1 MTVTTDSTV
10 ADANTSDVSNTK
22 SSMGDGVSHMG
33 DMSDLGVVSL
43 AGVSDLHHGAAVA
56 AVGVVSHVLDPAVRE
71 RHAVLALDV
80 PLGVPGPALAEVG
93 VVVIVVHAV
102 GEVEGVGLV
111 VFLMVTSVRHF
122 MDHGDRHH
130 VATVTSV
137 TNEANSSDTIRERD
151 TGDQARED
159 GESGD

>member
-80 PLGVPGPALAEVG
+80 AGLVPGPALAEVC
-93 VVVIVVHAV
+93 VVIVVMDPV
-102 GEVEGVGLV
+102 GEVEGVGLIA
-111 VFLMVTSVRHF
+111 FLMVSTVTSVS
-122 MDHGDRHH
+122 
-130 VATVTSV
+130 SV
-137 TNEANSSDTIRERD
+137 TNEASDTIRPGEA
-151 TGDQARED
+151 GGEASED
-159 GESGD
+159 GETGD